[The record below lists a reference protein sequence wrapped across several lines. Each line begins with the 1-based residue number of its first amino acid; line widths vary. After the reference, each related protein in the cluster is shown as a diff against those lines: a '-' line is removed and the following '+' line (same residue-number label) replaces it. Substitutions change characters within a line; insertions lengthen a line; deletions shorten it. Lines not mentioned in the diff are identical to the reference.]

1 MRKTSV
7 TSFVLLAAFAL
18 LIAVPAWS
26 PTWAQEPSGC
36 DKFKWPLDKER
47 ALLTNAA
54 PIASGGELP
63 ATLTAA
69 VKVALAPVA
78 DAKLPVAP
86 SRAPKPDTYA
96 GFVRIATPV
105 KAGTY
110 KVTITDNAW
119 VEVVQDGQN
128 LKTGAFSGVHG
139 CEGLRKSVKFDLS
152 AAPFVITISNMTAKE
167 IGVVVTQD

>member
-1 MRKTSV
+1 MRRIS
-7 TSFVLLAAFAL
+7 LAALAL
-18 LIAVPAWS
+18 LIATPAWS

-47 ALLTNAA
+47 AMLSHAA

-69 VKVALAPVA
+69 VKVALLPVA

-86 SRAPKPDTYA
+86 SRGPKPDTYA
-96 GFVRIATPV
+96 GFVRITAPV
-105 KAGTY
+105 KAGSY

-139 CEGLRKSVKFDLS
+139 CEGLRKSVKFDLT
-152 AAPFVITISNMTAKE
+152 AAPFIVTLSNMTAKE

>member
-1 MRKTSV
+1 MRRT
-7 TSFVLLAAFAL
+7 LLAALVL
-18 LIAVPAWS
+18 LIVAPALA

-36 DKFKWPLDKER
+36 DKFKWPLEKER
-47 ALLTNAA
+47 ALLVHAA
-54 PIASGGELP
+54 PLASGRELP
-63 ATLTAA
+63 STLTAA
-69 VKVALAPVA
+69 VKVALVPVA
-78 DAKLPVAP
+78 DAKLPIPP

-96 GFVRIATPV
+96 GFVRITTPV

-119 VEVVQDGQN
+119 VEVAQDGQN

-139 CEGLRKSVKFDLS
+139 CEGLRKSVKFDLKE
-152 AAPFVITISNMTAKE
+152 APFVITLSNMTAKE

>member
-1 MRKTSV
+1 MRRT
-7 TSFVLLAAFAL
+7 LLAALAL
-18 LIAVPAWS
+18 LIATPVL
-26 PTWAQEPSGC
+26 AQEPSGC

-47 ALLTNAA
+47 AMLSHAA

-69 VKVALAPVA
+69 VKVALLPVA

-86 SRAPKPDTYA
+86 SRGPKPDTYA
-96 GFVRIATPV
+96 GFVRITAPV
-105 KAGTY
+105 KAGSY

-128 LKTGAFSGVHG
+128 LRTGAFSGVHG
-139 CEGLRKSVKFDLS
+139 CEGLRKSVKFDLT

>member
-1 MRKTSV
+1 
-7 TSFVLLAAFAL
+7 
-18 LIAVPAWS
+18 LIATPVL
-26 PTWAQEPSGC
+26 AQEPSGC

-47 ALLTNAA
+47 AMLSHAA

-63 ATLTAA
+63 PTLTAA
-69 VKVALAPVA
+69 VKVALVPVA
-78 DAKLPVAP
+78 QAKLPTPP
-86 SRAPKPDTYA
+86 SRAPKPDTYS
-96 GFVRIATPV
+96 GFVRVTAPV

-110 KVTITDNAW
+110 KVTLTDNAW

-139 CEGLRKSVKFDLS
+139 CDGLRKSVKFDLA
-152 AAPFVITISNMTAKE
+152 AAPFVVTISNMTAKE

>member
-1 MRKTSV
+1 MHRT
-7 TSFVLLAAFAL
+7 LLAALAL
-18 LIAVPAWS
+18 LIAAPALA
-26 PTWAQEPSGC
+26 PAWAQEPSGC
-36 DKFKWPLDKER
+36 DKFKWPLDRER
-47 ALLTNAA
+47 ALLAHAA
-54 PIASGGELP
+54 PLASGGELP
-63 ATLTAA
+63 PTLTAA

-96 GFVRIATPV
+96 GFVRVTAPV

-110 KVTITDNAW
+110 KVTLTDNAW
-119 VEVVQDGQN
+119 VEVAQDGQN

-152 AAPFVITISNMTAKE
+152 EAPFVITLSNMTAKE